1 MLDRIPKKVLKI
13 TKFQKQHTEKP
24 AAPKRTFSGLALL
37 PPVLTASCIVL
48 TMLMAV
54 FVLWFYRGSYQEESA
69 GEVYDRYYMLITQD
83 SKSPFWQSVYQGAC
97 ERALAD
103 NVYVDWLGND
113 QFQNYSV
120 EEQMQ
125 VAIAS
130 DVDGIIVT
138 AGENEEMTALIDRA
152 DSAGIP
158 VVTLYGDNT
167 QSARCSFVSVGSY
180 NLGREYGRQALQIV
194 RERLVGTMEEQVR
207 VGWGV
212 QSDVTGQA
220 GNIVQDEDGTAME
233 MELVEVGSIRR
244 PIRVTI
250 LVNAYAGGLDQNIL
264 FSGIQ
269 ETIEQERGET
279 VIELSLQTVDDTNAF
294 SVEESV
300 RDLFMQG
307 EIPDILIC
315 LNELN
320 TTCAY
325 QAVVDYNKVG
335 VVSILGYYVSDT
347 ILNAIDR
354 NVIYATMYIDAPQMG
369 GFCIDAL
376 QEYHELGYTSQY
388 FTADIN
394 LISKDNVEEYLQ
406 GEETDGDE

>member
-1 MLDRIPKKVLKI
+1 MRIFKLKREN
-13 TKFQKQHTEKP
+13 TEKKE
-24 AAPKRTFSGLALL
+24 APESRFSGLAFL
-37 PPVLTASCIVL
+37 PLVLTVSCIVL
-48 TMLMAV
+48 TVLMAV
-54 FVLWFYRGSYQEESA
+54 FVMWFYQGSYEEEA
-69 GEVYDRYYMLITQD
+69 VGGIFDRYYMLITQD
-83 SKSPFWQSVYQGAC
+83 SKSAFWQSVYQGAN
-97 ERALAD
+97 ERALQD

-130 DVDGIIVT
+130 GVDGIIVT
-138 AGENEEMTALIDRA
+138 ADESEKMTALIDRA
-152 DSAGIP
+152 ASEGIP

-167 QSARCSFVSVGSY
+167 QSDRCSFVSVGSY
-180 NLGREYGRQALQIV
+180 NLGREYGRQVVKIV
-194 RERLVGTMEEQVR
+194 RERLAGTREKLNLTAQLENLLESAKMVYVGTAARPVR
-207 VGWGV
+207 V
-212 QSDVTGQA
+212 T
-220 GNIVQDEDGTAME
+220 
-233 MELVEVGSIRR
+233 L
-244 PIRVTI
+244 
-250 LVNAYAGGLDQNIL
+250 LVNAYTKGLDQNIIY
-264 FSGIQ
+264 SGIQ

-279 VIELSLQTVDDTNAF
+279 VIDLALQTVDDTNAF

-300 RDLFMQG
+300 RDIFMADD
-307 EIPDILIC
+307 IPDILIC

-369 GFCIDAL
+369 HFCIDAL

-388 FTADIN
+388 FTADIS
-394 LISKDNVEEYLQ
+394 LISAENVADYLGEGGAADEE
-406 GEETDGDE
+406 

>member
-1 MLDRIPKKVLKI
+1 MRIINLNLKR
-13 TKFQKQHTEKP
+13 KNSEK
-24 AAPKRTFSGLALL
+24 AEAPESKFSGLAFL
-37 PPVLTASCIVL
+37 PLVLTVSCIVL
-48 TMLMAV
+48 TVLLAV
-54 FVLWFYRGSYQEESA
+54 FVLWIYRGSYEEEA
-69 GEVYDRYYMLITQD
+69 EGGTFDRYYMLITQD
-83 SKSPFWQSVYQGAC
+83 SKSAFWQSVYQGAA
-97 ERALAD
+97 ERALQD

-138 AGENEEMTALIDRA
+138 ADESEEMTALIDRA
-152 DSAGIP
+152 ASEGIP

-180 NLGREYGRQALQIV
+180 NLGKEYGRQALKIV
-194 RERLVGTMEEQVR
+194 RERLSGSAEARIKAEIELVLADT
-207 VGWGV
+207 
-212 QSDVTGQA
+212 
-220 GNIVQDEDGTAME
+220 
-233 MELVEVGSIRR
+233 ELVEVGTELVEMGTPDH
-244 PIRVTI
+244 PIRVTV
-250 LVNAYAGGLDQNIL
+250 LVNAYARGLDQNIL

-269 ETIEQERGET
+269 EAIEQERGET
-279 VIELSLQTVDDTNAF
+279 VIDLALQSVDDTNAF

-300 RDLFMQG
+300 RDIFMEG
-307 EIPDILIC
+307 NVPDILIC

-369 GFCIDAL
+369 RFCIDAL
-376 QEYHELGYTSQY
+376 QEYHELGNTSQY
-388 FTADIN
+388 FTADIS
-394 LISKDNVEEYLQ
+394 LISAENVADYLGEGGAADEE
-406 GEETDGDE
+406 

>member
-1 MLDRIPKKVLKI
+1 M
-13 TKFQKQHTEKP
+13 TE
-24 AAPKRTFSGLALL
+24 APESTFSGLAFL
-37 PPVLTASCIVL
+37 PLALTVSCIVL
-48 TMLMAV
+48 TVLMAV
-54 FVLWFYRGSYQEESA
+54 FVLWFYQGSYEEEAVGGSF
-69 GEVYDRYYMLITQD
+69 DRYYMLITQD
-83 SKSPFWQSVYQGAC
+83 SKSAFWQSVYQGAN
-97 ERALAD
+97 ERALQD

-130 DVDGIIVT
+130 GVDGIIVT
-138 AGENEEMTALIDRA
+138 AGESEEMTALIDRA
-152 DSAGIP
+152 VSEGIP

-180 NLGREYGRQALQIV
+180 NLGKEYGRQALKIV
-194 RERLVGTMEEQVR
+194 RERMAGTTEERMKLELENQM
-207 VGWGV
+207 GGSE
-212 QSDVTGQA
+212 QD
-220 GNIVQDEDGTAME
+220 NITAVEIEPVEMGTTD
-233 MELVEVGSIRR
+233 R
-244 PIRVTI
+244 PIRVTV
-250 LVNAYAGGLDQNIL
+250 LVNAYARGLDQNIL

-269 ETIEQERGET
+269 EAIEQERGET
-279 VIELSLQTVDDTNAF
+279 VIELALQSVDDTNAF

-300 RDLFMQG
+300 RDLFMEG
-307 EIPDILIC
+307 NVPDILIC

-369 GFCIDAL
+369 RFCIDAL
-376 QEYHELGYTSQY
+376 QEYHELGNTSQY
-388 FTADIN
+388 FTADIS
-394 LISKDNVEEYLQ
+394 LISAENVADYLGEGGAAVEE
-406 GEETDGDE
+406 

>member
-1 MLDRIPKKVLKI
+1 MKTIHFNHL
-13 TKFQKQHTEKP
+13 HTEKSK
-24 AAPKRTFSGLALL
+24 APKRHFSGLDLL
-37 PPVLTASCIVL
+37 PMVLTAACIVL
-48 TMLMAV
+48 TVLMAV
-54 FVLWFYRGSYQEESA
+54 FVLWFYRGSYQEEST

-83 SKSPFWQSVYQGAC
+83 SKSAFWQSVYRGAC

-152 DSAGIP
+152 VSSGIP

-180 NLGREYGRQALQIV
+180 NLGREYGRQALQIA
-194 RERLVGTMEEQVR
+194 RERLVGTTQEQVR

-233 MELVEVGSIRR
+233 MELVEVGSVKR

-300 RDLFMQG
+300 RDLFMEG
-307 EIPDILIC
+307 DIPDILIC

-388 FTADIN
+388 FTADIS
-394 LISKDNVEEYLQ
+394 LISAENVADYL
-406 GEETDGDE
+406 GEGGAADEKQTP

>member
-1 MLDRIPKKVLKI
+1 MKI
-13 TKFQKQHTEKP
+13 IKSKKQHTDKP
-24 AAPKRTFSGLALL
+24 SAPKKSFSGLALL

-48 TMLMAV
+48 TVLMAV

-69 GEVYDRYYMLITQD
+69 AGVYDRYYMLITQD

-138 AGENEEMTALIDRA
+138 AGENEEMTTLIDRA
-152 DSAGIP
+152 AAAGIP

-194 RERLVGTMEEQVR
+194 RERLVGTMEEQVK
-207 VGWGV
+207 VGWGD

-220 GNIVQDEDGTAME
+220 GNIVQDEDDMVVE
-233 MELVEVGSIRR
+233 MEPVEVGSIRR

-250 LVNAYAGGLDQNIL
+250 LVNAFAGGLDQNIL

-279 VIELSLQTVDDTNAF
+279 AIELSLQTVDDTNAF

-300 RDLFMQG
+300 RDIIMADN
-307 EIPDILIC
+307 IPDILIC

-325 QAVVDYNKVG
+325 QAVVDYNMVG
-335 VVSILGYYVSDT
+335 KVSILGYYVSDT

-354 NVIYATMYIDAPQMG
+354 NVIYATVYIDAPQMG

-376 QEYHELGYTSQY
+376 QEYHDLGYTSQY
-388 FTADIN
+388 FTADIS
-394 LISKDNVEEYLQ
+394 LISAENVADYL
-406 GEETDGDE
+406 GEGGAADEKQTP

>member
-1 MLDRIPKKVLKI
+1 MKTINFNHL
-13 TKFQKQHTEKP
+13 HTEKLT
-24 AAPKRTFSGLALL
+24 APKRHFSGLVLL
-37 PPVLTASCIVL
+37 PLVLTTACIVL
-48 TMLMAV
+48 TVLMAV
-54 FVLWFYRGSYQEESA
+54 FMLWFYRGSYQEESA

-83 SKSPFWQSVYQGAC
+83 SKSAFWQSVYRGAC

-152 DSAGIP
+152 VSSGIP

-180 NLGREYGRQALQIV
+180 NLGREYGRQALQIA
-194 RERLVGTMEEQVR
+194 RERLAGTTEE
-207 VGWGV
+207 
-212 QSDVTGQA
+212 
-220 GNIVQDEDGTAME
+220 
-233 MELVEVGSIRR
+233 R

-250 LVNAYAGGLDQNIL
+250 LVNSYAGGLDQNIL

-300 RDLFMQG
+300 RDLFMEG
-307 EIPDILIC
+307 DIPDILIC

-354 NVIYATMYIDAPQMG
+354 NVIYATVYIDAPQMG

-388 FTADIN
+388 FTADIS
-394 LISKDNVEEYLQ
+394 LISAENVADYL
-406 GEETDGDE
+406 GEGGAADEKQTP